1 MGMFGTATNELPP
14 ALSSPG
20 APAPPGQT
28 ARAVPTSDPLQQIQ
42 ERLMVLCA
50 QEGNREA
57 FSRLVDL
64 YDRRLLYFI
73 RRMLGDSDGALDV
86 LQSVWLIVHR
96 KLRKLKAP
104 DAFRVWLYRIAHDQ
118 ATTELRRKSKRPVP
132 VDNFEL
138 MQPADDANED
148 TASFD
153 NAELVHVALQD
164 LSVDHRRILTLR
176 FLEDMSTEEIAEVIG
191 LPSGTVKSR
200 LHYAKAAL
208 RHRIKELTDV

>member
-1 MGMFGTATNELPP
+1 MSGTATKDSPP
-14 ALSSPG
+14 ASLSPG
-20 APAPPGQT
+20 GLFPPEEGG
-28 ARAVPTSDPLQQIQ
+28 RAVPARDALQQIQ

-50 QEGNREA
+50 QQGNREA

-73 RRMLGDSDGALDV
+73 RRILGDSDGALDV
-86 LQSVWLIVHR
+86 LQSVWLVVHR
-96 KLRKLKAP
+96 KLRKLKAA

-118 ATTELRRKSKRPVP
+118 AATELRRTTRRPLP
-132 VDNFEL
+132 VENLEP
-138 MQPADDANED
+138 MQSAADSGDD
-148 TASFD
+148 TESFD

-164 LSVDHRRILTLR
+164 LSVDHRRVLTLR
-176 FLEDMSTEEIAEVIG
+176 FLEGMSTNEIADVIG

-208 RHRIKELTDV
+208 RQRIKELTDV